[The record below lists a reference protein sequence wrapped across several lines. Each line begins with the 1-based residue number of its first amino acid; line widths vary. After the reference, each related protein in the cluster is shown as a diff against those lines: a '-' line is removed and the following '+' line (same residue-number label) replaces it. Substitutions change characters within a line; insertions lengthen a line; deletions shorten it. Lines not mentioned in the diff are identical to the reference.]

1 MTFTLIIK
9 WKSLWQS
16 LYPRSNHCPKIWLIF
31 WLIFNLIN
39 WSTCRFKPSLRPSC
53 SHFLVLL
60 WRHLLSFFAQTFHM
74 KKKRKRNCWLCRIW
88 CWEKAALLLF
98 WIEVGLS
105 QLLHCQQIHRQTTMV
120 VRNVRLAQ
128 QYQQQWLTSSLSH
141 YLSLSTQSCLTNKM
155 QIINQ
160 RS

>member
-120 VRNVRLAQ
+120 VRNGRH
-128 QYQQQWLTSSLSH
+128 TSVLHNNISSNGWQAH
-141 YLSLSTQSCLTNKM
+141 YLIICLSAPRAVWQTRCKL
-155 QIINQ
+155 
-160 RS
+160 